1 MWAILN
7 FYYLKD
13 MLVEVRNMI
22 AISRAFHL
30 KVLRNSYGKIY
41 RFRSVHDAKYFLKK
55 MGMNEFDYNFVE
67 IDSEEIFTKEEVDE
81 LCRNA
86 NKIDVSMIDAI
97 NSQIGLPEYPKFKKL
112 ETKQLGVYRIH
123 HKPYFKELKNCFY
136 VEELRNSQKRYPL
149 FKLSEIKCSP
159 EQAYNCWVKSHIIN
173 YTERF
178 KPKFA
183 VDYNGLKITIRNDLR
198 FGDLII
204 PLTIQ
209 DLHKITED
217 VYVDLNT
224 GKIHSEY
231 SAKFYKHADYAF
243 WLKYPIFEGI
253 LKEIK

>member
-1 MWAILN
+1 MWIILD

-13 MLVEVRNMI
+13 MLVEVRNVI
-22 AISRAFHL
+22 VISSAFHL
-30 KVLRNSYGKIY
+30 KVLRNNYGKIL
-41 RFRSVHDAKYFLKK
+41 RFRNVKDAKYFLKK
-55 MGMNEFDYNFVE
+55 RGMNEFDYNFVE
-67 IDSEEIFTKEEVDE
+67 IGSEEIFTKEEVDE

-86 NKIDVSMIDAI
+86 NNIDVSMIDATNI
-97 NSQIGLPEYPKFKKL
+97 QIGPPEYPKFKRL

-136 VEELRNSQKRYPL
+136 VEELRNSKKRYPL
-149 FKLSEIKCSP
+149 FKLSEINCSP
-159 EQAYNCWVKSHIIN
+159 EREYHYWVKSHIIN
-173 YTERF
+173 HTERF
-178 KPKFA
+178 KSEFA
-183 VDYNGLKITIRNDLR
+183 VNYNGLKITIINILR
-198 FGDLII
+198 FGDLKI

-231 SAKFYKHADYAF
+231 SAKFYKHADYES